1 MLCSVQIQ
9 HSHNRHAHSWYLC
22 FCSYLVTPIVLVLA
36 LAMHNFFL
44 SIFCPISYIIAFLLL
59 VFNRHLNF
67 FSILQLDFRILFLFP
82 TCPGASSCP
91 CFHYWFCLPSSLTS
105 PSFSRP
111 CSCFLFFIHIL
122 VFGGFF
128 VLLLTTIPVLSMS
141 SLFTT
146 YLLGFFFQQLL
157 LGVLVPI
164 TF

>member
-1 MLCSVQIQ
+1 
-9 HSHNRHAHSWYLC
+9 
-22 FCSYLVTPIVLVLA
+22 
-36 LAMHNFFL
+36 MHNFFL
-44 SIFCPISYIIAFLLL
+44 PIFFCPISYIIVFLLLL

-67 FSILQLDFRILFLFP
+67 FSILQLDFRILSLFP
-82 TCPGASSCP
+82 TLP
-91 CFHYWFCLPSSLTS
+91 WCLFLSLLPLLVLS
-105 PSFSRP
+105 PFFSHV
-111 CSCFLFFIHIL
+111 SILFSALFLLPFFIPIL

-128 VLLLTTIPVLSMS
+128 VLLLTTIPVLSMA